1 MGILWAIKYLTKK
14 KLAKFSHRQGEAS
27 LRGPVGE
34 NASSSLAFQ
43 ASGPRSVFESI
54 GMLG

>member
-1 MGILWAIKYLTKK
+1 MGHKISNKK
-14 KLAKFSHRQGEAS
+14 QSGKNPLIDRAKLPSVT
-27 LRGPVGE
+27 VGE